1 MFSSPIEYKNTFWD
15 YLLFHSIQQFFS
27 PVLQGLFIVLA
38 SWTFMD
44 VLTLDESSVVLPL
57 ILGLF
62 VYAALWILNVLF
74 LAVYLLTTKR
84 KTILTAHTI
93 SLGEDGL
100 HEETPF
106 NRTVHFWNGG
116 IVKVVR
122 WPNVIGVFVTA
133 LSAHII
139 PVRAFRTD
147 AEANEFVSAIRERMR
162 TD

>member
-1 MFSSPIEYKNTFWD
+1 MFNSPIEYKNTFWD

-44 VLTLDESSVVLPL
+44 VLTLDESSFVVP
-57 ILGLF
+57 IIIGLF
-62 VYAALWILNVLF
+62 VYVGCWILNVLF
-74 LAVYLLTTKR
+74 LTVYLLTTKR

-106 NRTVHFWNGG
+106 NRTV
-116 IVKVVR
+116 
-122 WPNVIGVFVTA
+122 
-133 LSAHII
+133 
-139 PVRAFRTD
+139 
-147 AEANEFVSAIRERMR
+147 
-162 TD
+162 